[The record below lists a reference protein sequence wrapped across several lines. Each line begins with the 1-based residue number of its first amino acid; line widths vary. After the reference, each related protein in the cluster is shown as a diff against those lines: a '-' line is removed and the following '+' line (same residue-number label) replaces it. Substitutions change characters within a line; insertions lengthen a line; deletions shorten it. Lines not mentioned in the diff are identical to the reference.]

1 MAKRMWLML
10 LVVGLFVAAIG
21 TYKFLQIR
29 AAIAQGSS
37 YQPPPETVT
46 TVVAQPADWPSTLSA
61 IGTVEAVHGVMVS
74 ADLSGVVKQIAFTS
88 GRDVGKG
95 QVLVRLDTSTER
107 AQLAQAEA
115 QRDLAKLNIERAQA
129 LLQRGVIAQAEF
141 DRMQAEARTSE
152 ASVNA
157 AEALIG
163 RKTIRAPFSG
173 VIGIRQVDLGQHLN
187 EGDPIAPLQTLD
199 PVYVNFSLPQQDA
212 NLLKPG
218 RQVTVTADSIHS
230 GGLLGTIT
238 AINSVIDE
246 STRNVTVQAT
256 FKNPGAR
263 LRPGMF
269 VDVTVDLGSRSTVI
283 ALPVTAINYAPYGN
297 SVFVV
302 EQKKG
307 PKGEAYKGVTQR
319 FVTTGLNRGDQVAV
333 LSGVKPG
340 EEIVTSGVFK
350 LRPDAAVT
358 VNNTKVPA
366 NSPNPKPKDS

>member
-46 TVVAQPADWPSTLSA
+46 TIVAQSVEWSGSLTA

-74 ADLSGVVKQIAFTS
+74 ADLSGKVKSVEFTS
-88 GRDVGKG
+88 GRHVRQG

-115 QRDLAKLNIERAQA
+115 QRDLAQLNIERAKK
-129 LLQRGVIAQAEF
+129 LLERGVIAQAEF

-152 ASVNA
+152 AAVNA
-157 AEALIG
+157 AEAVIS

-199 PVYVNFSLPQQDA
+199 PIYVNFTLPQQDA
-212 NLLKPG
+212 NKLKPG
-218 RQVTVTADSIHS
+218 SVVRVAADSIQGGLQGTVTAV
-230 GGLLGTIT
+230 
-238 AINSVIDE
+238 NSVIDE
-246 STRNVTVQAT
+246 ATRNVTVQAS
-256 FKNPGAR
+256 FKNPGAK

-269 VDVTVDLGSRSTVI
+269 VDVAVDLGSREKVI
-283 ALPVTAINYAPYGN
+283 ALPQTAINFAPYGN
-297 SVFVV
+297 SVYVV
-302 EQKKG
+302 EEKKS
-307 PKGEAYKGVTQR
+307 PKGQPYKGVTQR
-319 FVTTGLNRGDQVAV
+319 FVKTGMNRGDQVAV
-333 LSGVKPG
+333 LSGIKPG
-340 EEIVTSGVFK
+340 EEVVTSGVFK

-358 VNNTKVPA
+358 VNNKIVPA
-366 NSPNPKPKDS
+366 NSPNPKPEDS

>member
-1 MAKRMWLML
+1 MWLML

-21 TYKFLQIR
+21 TYKFLQIK

-46 TVVAQPADWPSTLSA
+46 TIIAQSAEWSGTLTA

-74 ADLSGVVKQIAFTS
+74 ADLSGVVKNIEFTS
-88 GRDVGKG
+88 GKNVRQG
-95 QVLVRLDTSTER
+95 QVLVRLETASER
-107 AQLAQAEA
+107 AQLAQAVA
-115 QRDLAKLNIERAQA
+115 QRDLAQLNIERGKQ
-129 LLQRGVIAQAEF
+129 LLERGVIAQAEF

-157 AEALIG
+157 AEALVA

-187 EGDPIAPLQTLD
+187 EGDAIAPLQTLD
-199 PVYVNFSLPQQDA
+199 PIYVNFTLPQQDA
-212 NLLKPG
+212 NRLRAGTVVSVVADSIQGGLHG
-218 RQVTVTADSIHS
+218 TVTAV
-230 GGLLGTIT
+230 
-238 AINSVIDE
+238 NSVVDE
-246 STRNVTVQAT
+246 ATRNVTVQAS
-256 FKNPGAR
+256 FKNPGAK

-269 VDVTVDLGSRSTVI
+269 VDIAVDLGTSDKVI
-283 ALPVTAINYAPYGN
+283 ALPQTAINFAPYGN

-302 EQKKG
+302 ENKKS
-307 PKGEAYKGVTQR
+307 PKGQPYKGVTQR
-319 FVTTGLNRGDQVAV
+319 FVKTGMNRGDQVAV
-333 LSGVKPG
+333 LSGIKPG

-358 VNNTKVPA
+358 VNNKIVPA
-366 NSPNPKPKDS
+366 NSPNPKPEDS